1 MMLDKEKKRRDKGYY
16 EEYQVLNM
24 LDAVSKRKVCRVS
37 HDECRWLALSIAKD
51 EFTWMDVRSRA
62 SYWLFEKHSMM
73 ETRWKRCDLDFSYL
87 LLRYDN
93 EIRREEEKE
102 IT

>member
-1 MMLDKEKKRRDKGYY
+1 MAEF
-16 EEYQVLNM
+16 
-24 LDAVSKRKVCRVS
+24 
-37 HDECRWLALSIAKD
+37 ALSIAKD

-62 SYWLFEKHSMM
+62 SYWFFEKHSMM
-73 ETRWKRCDLDFSYL
+73 ETRWNGVQNVSDSLSALSSF
-87 LLRYDN
+87 DN